1 MVGVARCA
9 SPRMSGA
16 CNRAV
21 EPLVPSS
28 ASGGAVSIAGTS
40 PTKRLSTVSS
50 AAWRSP
56 ARVAQTLRC
65 GEASASMWEGE
76 LLADALYCLRFPY
89 GIKLDGSPPCVSTW
103 LLQGR
108 YIECAAPQ
116 PLAPLTSSNMTVLLR
131 LLLLSPVAAPGDQ
144 WRGIGYP
151 AINIHDNMAVTVVD
165 VTSVYDIDLVV
176 GSNSSTSSTRRL
188 RRAAVASG
196 DWRPM
201 VYGDKFMFTYTV
213 NGERCGCDVDSTS
226 TCDGCGRYRPT
237 PWLPNLAI

>member
-1 MVGVARCA
+1 MSGGRRGAMCITENVGCMQPRCGAVGTVVRIRWSGIDCGNFSHQTTVNCEFGGVA
-9 SPRMSGA
+9 
-16 CNRAV
+16 
-21 EPLVPSS
+21 VPST
-28 ASGGAVSIAGTS
+28 SGSDSQVGFCFDV
-40 PTKRLSTVSS
+40 
-50 AAWRSP
+50 AA
-56 ARVAQTLRC
+56 
-65 GEASASMWEGE
+65 GE
-76 LLADALYCLRFPY
+76 LLADALYCLRSY
-89 GIKLDGSPPCVSTW
+89 GFILDGSPPCVSTW